1 MMSSLKYLLF
11 AALILTTQAH
21 ARLLDKVV
29 AVFND
34 KVITQSQINR
44 IAANLPARRNISP
57 VIYNKTRMN
66 QKQLAELVT
75 HRYMI
80 RARLSE
86 IGYIIEDDQVESQ
99 IKSTEKRLRL
109 NRAALLQFLQ
119 SNNMTFDEYFEIIRE
134 TIEFNIF
141 SSRVIQPLISITDQ
155 EIKNRFYR
163 MNLDNKTLNFRY
175 NLVDFSFPK
184 NRMSSS
190 MKSSF
195 KSMLTKFQT
204 TGILPEKFK
213 ELNTNV
219 LGNITEDGLTN
230 SLKKLLK
237 RTDEGSFSNLIL
249 IGDAYH
255 VFFVK
260 KKDLVASEVFK
271 RAKPQIKQQ
280 IFEEEA
286 QKVTELWFKREQNK
300 HYLKY
305 FL

>member
-1 MMSSLKYLLF
+1 MMRSLKTLLF
-11 AALILTTQAH
+11 AALLFSTQSQAK
-21 ARLLDKVV
+21 LLDKVV

-34 KVITQSQINR
+34 KVITHSQVKR
-44 IAANLPARRNISP
+44 ISSNMPARRNISP
-57 VIYNKTRMN
+57 VIYNKAKMSEME
-66 QKQLAELVT
+66 LAELIT

-109 NRAALLQFLQ
+109 NRAALLQFLN

-141 SSRVIQPLISITDQ
+141 NSRIIQPLISITDQ

-163 MNLDNKTLNFRY
+163 MNVNNKTLNFRY
-175 NLVDFSFPK
+175 NLVDFSFPRNK
-184 NRMSSS
+184 MSGA
-190 MKSSF
+190 MKGNF
-195 KSMLTKFQT
+195 KEMLTKFQT
-204 TGILPEKFK
+204 TGILPERFK
-213 ELNTNV
+213 ELTTNV

-230 SLKKLLK
+230 DLKRLLK
-237 RTDEGSFSNLIL
+237 RTDEGSFSSVIL

-286 QKVTELWFKREQNK
+286 QKVTELWFKREQNR

>member
-1 MMSSLKYLLF
+1 MMRTISFILLG
-11 AALILTTQAH
+11 ALFLSPNAH
-21 ARLLDKVV
+21 SRLLDKVV

-34 KVITQSQINR
+34 KVITQSQIRR
-44 IAANLPARRNISP
+44 IASNMAARRNISP
-57 VIYNKTRMN
+57 VIYNKNKMSN
-66 QKQLAELVT
+66 KELAELVT

-109 NRAALLQFLQ
+109 NRAALLQFLN

-141 SSRVIQPLISITDQ
+141 SSRVIQPLISITEQ

-163 MNLDNKTLNFRY
+163 KNVNNKTLNFRY
-175 NLVDFSFPK
+175 NLVDFSFPRSK
-184 NRMSSS
+184 MSSG
-190 MKSSF
+190 MKKNF
-195 KSMLTKFQT
+195 KEMLTKFQT
-204 TGILPEKFK
+204 TGVLPDRYRD
-213 ELNTNV
+213 LSTNV
-219 LGNITEDGLTN
+219 LGDISEDGLTGQ
-230 SLKKLLK
+230 LRGLLK
-237 RTDEGSFSNLIL
+237 RTDEGAFSNVIL
-249 IGDAYH
+249 IGDQYH

-271 RAKPQIKQQ
+271 RAKPRIKQQ

-286 QKVTELWFKREQNK
+286 NKVTDLWFKREQNK

>member
-1 MMSSLKYLLF
+1 MSSLKYLLF

>member
-1 MMSSLKYLLF
+1 MMRTLFNILL
-11 AALILTTQAH
+11 AALIITSNAE

-34 KVITQSQINR
+34 KVITQSQVRR
-44 IAANLPARRNISP
+44 ISANMPARRNISP
-57 VIYNKTRMN
+57 VIYSKKKMSNKE
-66 QKQLAELVT
+66 LAELIT

-109 NRAALLQFLQ
+109 NRAALLQFLN

-134 TIEFNIF
+134 TIEYNIF
-141 SSRVIQPLISITDQ
+141 SSRVIQPLISITEQ

-163 MNLDNKTLNFRY
+163 QNVNNKTLNFRY
-175 NLVDFSFPK
+175 NLVDFSFPRNK
-184 NRMSSS
+184 MSKS
-190 MKSSF
+190 MRSNF
-195 KSMLTKFQT
+195 KEMLTKFQT
-204 TGILPEKFK
+204 TGILPDRYRD
-213 ELNTNV
+213 LNTNV

-230 SLKKLLK
+230 QLKRLLK
-237 RTDEGSFSNLIL
+237 RTDEGSFSNVIL

-271 RAKPQIKQQ
+271 RAKPRIKQQ

-286 QKVTELWFKREQNK
+286 EKVTDLWFKREQNK

>member
-1 MMSSLKYLLF
+1 MMRSLKTLLLAALLF
-11 AALILTTQAH
+11 STQSH

-34 KVITQSQINR
+34 KVITHSQVKR
-44 IAANLPARRNISP
+44 ISSNMAARRNISP
-57 VIYNKTRMN
+57 VIYNKAKMSEME
-66 QKQLAELVT
+66 LAELIT

-109 NRAALLQFLQ
+109 NRAALLQFLN

-141 SSRVIQPLISITDQ
+141 NSRIIQPLISITDQ

-163 MNLDNKTLNFRY
+163 MNVNNKTLNFRY
-175 NLVDFSFPK
+175 NLVDFSFPRSK
-184 NRMSSS
+184 MSGA
-190 MKSSF
+190 MKGNF
-195 KSMLTKFQT
+195 KEMLTKFQT
-204 TGILPEKFK
+204 TGILPERFK

-230 SLKKLLK
+230 DLKKLLK
-237 RTDEGSFSNLIL
+237 RTDEGSFSNVIL

-286 QKVTELWFKREQNK
+286 QKVTELWFKREQNR

>member
-1 MMSSLKYLLF
+1 MMRTLFNILL
-11 AALILTTQAH
+11 AALIITSNAE

-34 KVITQSQINR
+34 KVITQSQVRR
-44 IAANLPARRNISP
+44 ISANMPARINISP
-57 VIYNKTRMN
+57 VIYSKKKMSNKE
-66 QKQLAELVT
+66 LAELIT

-109 NRAALLQFLQ
+109 NRAALLQFLN

-134 TIEFNIF
+134 TIEYNIF
-141 SSRVIQPLISITDQ
+141 SSRVIQPLISITEQ

-163 MNLDNKTLNFRY
+163 QNVNNKTLNFRY
-175 NLVDFSFPK
+175 NLVDFSFPRNK
-184 NRMSSS
+184 MSKS
-190 MKSSF
+190 MRSNF
-195 KSMLTKFQT
+195 KEMLTKFQT
-204 TGILPEKFK
+204 TGILPDRYRD
-213 ELNTNV
+213 LNTNV

-230 SLKKLLK
+230 QLKRLLK
-237 RTDEGSFSNLIL
+237 RTDEGSFSNVIL

-271 RAKPQIKQQ
+271 RAKPRIKQQ

-286 QKVTELWFKREQNK
+286 EKVTDLWFKREQNK

>member
-1 MMSSLKYLLF
+1 MRSLKTLLF
-11 AALILTTQAH
+11 AALLFSTQSQAK
-21 ARLLDKVV
+21 LLDKVV

-34 KVITQSQINR
+34 KVITHSQVKR
-44 IAANLPARRNISP
+44 ISSNMPARRNISP
-57 VIYNKTRMN
+57 VIYNKAKMSEME
-66 QKQLAELVT
+66 LAELIT

-109 NRAALLQFLQ
+109 NRAALLQFLN

-141 SSRVIQPLISITDQ
+141 NSRIIQPLISITDQ

-163 MNLDNKTLNFRY
+163 MNVNNKTLNFRY
-175 NLVDFSFPK
+175 NLVDFSFPRNK
-184 NRMSSS
+184 MSGA
-190 MKSSF
+190 MKGNF
-195 KSMLTKFQT
+195 KEMLTKFQT
-204 TGILPEKFK
+204 TGILPERFK
-213 ELNTNV
+213 ELTTNV

-230 SLKKLLK
+230 DLKRLLK
-237 RTDEGSFSNLIL
+237 RTDEGSFSSVIL

-286 QKVTELWFKREQNK
+286 QKVTELWFKREQNR